1 MIQTVQRHCSLVLY
15 KDGERRY
22 ILAPKGLK
30 AGDPSVQ
37 SGVDAAIKAGNA
49 LPMRNIQLVLLFIT

>member
-1 MIQTVQRHCSLVLY
+1 MFERLEVQSEPFREHRMVLY

-30 AGDPSVQ
+30 AGDQIQ
-37 SGVDAAIKAGNA
+37 SGVDADKN
-49 LPMRNIQLVLLFIT
+49 R